1 MAKKAPAKS
10 PARGKLKSMRV
21 SSGFREFVLDQLAA
35 LPGIRDRSMFGGVGL
50 YAGDVFFGIL
60 ASDVLYFK
68 TDDSNRQDYER
79 AGSRPFKPYADRAM
93 TMPYYAVPIG
103 IVEDAPALVTWAK
116 RAVAVAA
123 ASKKPAKE
131 APKKKR

>member
-1 MAKKAPAKS
+1 MRKIPAGTV
-10 PARGKLKSMRV
+10 ARGRLKSMRV
-21 SSGFREFVLDQLAA
+21 SGSFREFVLDQLAA
-35 LPGIRDRSMFGGVGL
+35 LPRLRDRSMFGGVGL

-68 TDDSNRQDYER
+68 TDDSNRSDYEQ

-93 TMPYYAVPIG
+93 TMPYHAEPIG
-103 IVEDAPALVTWAK
+103 IIDDAPTRVTWAK

-123 ASKKPAKE
+123 ASKKPGRK
-131 APKKKR
+131 PSKKKR

>member
-21 SSGFREFVLDQLAA
+21 SSGFREYVLDQLAA
-35 LPGIRDRSMFGGVGL
+35 LPRIRDRSMFGGVGL
-50 YAGDVFFGIL
+50 YADDLFFGIL

-79 AGSRPFKPYADRAM
+79 AGSRPFKPYADRAL
-93 TMPYYAVPIG
+93 TMPYYAVPIEV
-103 IVEDAPALVTWAK
+103 VEDAATLVKWAQ
-116 RAVAVAA
+116 RAVAVAN
-123 ASKKPAKE
+123 ASKKTSRKPS
-131 APKKKR
+131 KKKR